1 MEFHELERPVES
13 PYTGQ
18 YQGREELAPQDIRV
32 VMEREYMSQ
41 TDMMRTLEALVSTVE
56 GLKQSLNWRL
66 PLIMGAIM
74 AFFSVVVAFMG

>member
-1 MEFHELERPVES
+1 
-13 PYTGQ
+13 
-18 YQGREELAPQDIRV
+18 
-32 VMEREYMSQ
+32 MEREYMSQ

-74 AFFSVVVAFMG
+74 AFFSVVVAFID

>member
-1 MEFHELERPVES
+1 MS
-13 PYTGQ
+13 PEG
-18 YQGREELAPQDIRV
+18 IRV

-66 PLIMGAIM
+66 PLTVTAIM
-74 AFFSVVVAFMG
+74 VCLTVVVALPAALLD